1 MIYRLISDDRS
12 IPNQLVEEG
21 KILIIGRNR
30 ECKIKNLK
38 CPRNYA
44 TVQVKLNFFVCVIS

>member
-1 MIYRLISDDRS
+1 MIYRLISDDRN

-30 ECKIKNLK
+30 GCKIKDLK

-44 TVQVKLNFFVCVIS
+44 TVQVRLKFS